1 VVLAMLVAPVLSG
14 CASGESGPSA
24 SSAQASEA
32 GVAEL
37 EGGLREEDDEA
48 ELKQI
53 IDRETTPEERQELR
67 EGLNVEQSEE
77 AQEQPEGAQEQ
88 PEGAQEQEAESESE
102 LEREHEA
109 EREQEHG

>member
-1 VVLAMLVAPVLSG
+1 MPALSG
-14 CASGESGPSA
+14 CASTDSGPSP
-24 SSAQASEA
+24 SSAQASGG

-37 EGGLREEDDEA
+37 EGGLRGEDDEA

-77 AQEQPEGAQEQ
+77 AREQSEA
-88 PEGAQEQEAESESE
+88 ASEQEAESGSE
-102 LEREHEA
+102 REREHEA
-109 EREQEHG
+109 EREREQEQEHG